1 MNVLDNKDVIEKV
14 KNHKYE
20 TRKYHTIARHL
31 ELLAINSDLDK
42 IKELEDNEY
51 IKPYIKYIGGIG
63 GSRALEFCVSKP
75 CIENKAI
82 DTIEYILDKLKKE
95 KRTVPEATATHM
107 LNTALIYHK
116 YEVID
121 YLIATPI
128 IAKKFNF
135 THGNYLV
142 IKNLLRKDDKDTEKY
157 LLKKL
162 LVEKVIILNKEYRYL
177 IEKSQN
183 KNIVKAIEKIDLK
196 EKIENKLLPREEI
209 KIKKNKI

>member
-1 MNVLDNKDVIEKV
+1 MNIIERV
-14 KNHKYE
+14 KKQKYE
-20 TRKYHTIARHL
+20 ARKYHALARHL

-82 DTIEYILDKLKKE
+82 ETIEYILEKLKKE
-95 KRTVPEATATHM
+95 KKRIPEHTATHM

-135 THGNYLV
+135 THGDYLV
-142 IKNLLRKDDKDTEKY
+142 IRNLLREDDKDSEKY

-162 LVEKVIILNKEYRYL
+162 LVEKIIVLNEEYRHL
-177 IEKSQN
+177 IEKSQD
-183 KNIVKAIEKIDLK
+183 KNIITAIEKIDLK